1 MKEFSKTEIIKK
13 IQHTDVNPDMTSKDV
28 KKICEDALEY
38 GFDGVMLLPCW
49 IKEAKKYLAG
59 TDINICTALGFPMGG
74 ALTSSKVQEM
84 RDVVEAGADQI
95 DFMANISFIKD
106 GKDKEYQKEIEEIVK
121 AANGKVTK
129 IMLEFGMLTQDEKA
143 RAAEAAI
150 NAGITYL
157 KNSSGWGKGGHATVE
172 DIQLLKEVSNGR
184 VPVKASGGIRDMER
198 ATEILNAGAVLLGT
212 SSGVKIAGGTDEA
225 LSDY

>member
-1 MKEFSKTEIIKK
+1 MKEFSKEEIAKK
-13 IQHTDVNPDMTSKDV
+13 VQHTNVNPDMTSEDA

-38 GFDGVMLLPCW
+38 GFNGVMLLPCW
-49 IKEAKKYLAG
+49 ITDARKYLAG
-59 TDINICTALGFPMGG
+59 SDINICTALGFPMGG
-74 ALTSSKVQEM
+74 SLTSSKVQEM

-106 GKDKEYQKEIEEIVK
+106 GKDEEYQKEIEEIVK
-121 AANGKVTK
+121 AADGKVTK

-172 DIQLLKEVSNGR
+172 DVQLLKKISNGR
-184 VPVKASGGIRDMER
+184 VPIKASGGIRDIEK

-212 SSGVKIAGGTDEA
+212 SSGVKIAGGTDRIV
-225 LSDY
+225 SDY